1 MYSSGVYPCVLFSH
15 ILILNFSPKE
25 RERERESNI
34 VSFDLERAYDK
45 VPKKLLWL
53 VLDNKGIPLKF
64 IDAIKDMHYGAIFI
78 ARMIGGAKTKFS
90 FMIGFKISICI

>member
-1 MYSSGVYPCVLFSH
+1 
-15 ILILNFSPKE
+15 
-25 RERERESNI
+25 
-34 VSFDLERAYDK
+34 
-45 VPKKLLWL
+45 